1 MYIKDNAYHAV
12 DLNDGYR
19 ITKIDGKK
27 KNLDRNLT
35 ELKSGTSITFEKDG
49 AEYEGFI
56 TVVKAGDRLTYLD
69 DEFVPPLTAEKYATL
84 KSSMTD
90 GHFIMFQQELEGGS
104 FSVPIVISKDTI
116 KDFSG
121 KVISDFRIRITSRGT
136 TNLLRGKTATN
147 R

>member
-12 DLNDGYR
+12 DLDDGYR

-27 KNLDRNLT
+27 KNLDRNLA

-69 DEFVPPLTAEKYATL
+69 DEFVPPLTAEN
-84 KSSMTD
+84 M
-90 GHFIMFQQELEGGS
+90 
-104 FSVPIVISKDTI
+104 
-116 KDFSG
+116 
-121 KVISDFRIRITSRGT
+121 RR
-136 TNLLRGKTATN
+136 LRL